1 MSRYLVDTPTWIDFS
16 KRIEPQ
22 ASRLKAILDDT
33 EHEVGVCD
41 VIVAE
46 FLSGVAPSERNSWR
60 RFFSLLTYWDI
71 PLAAA
76 AAAGEDRYDFARVG
90 HSLGAPDVLIAAAA
104 REHNAVLITENPK
117 DFPMPGITVISL
129 R

>member
-1 MSRYLVDTPTWIDFS
+1 MSRYLVDTPSWIDFS
-16 KRIEPQ
+16 KRREPQ
-22 ASRLKAILDDT
+22 ASRLRALLEDV
-33 EHEVGVCD
+33 EHEIGVCD

-46 FLSGVAPSERNSWR
+46 FLSGVAPAERDWWR
-60 RFFSLLTYWDI
+60 RFFSILTYWDI
-71 PLAAA
+71 PLVAA
-76 AAAGEDRYDFARVG
+76 AAAGEDRYTFARVG
-90 HSLGAPDVLIAAAA
+90 QSLGTPDALIAATA